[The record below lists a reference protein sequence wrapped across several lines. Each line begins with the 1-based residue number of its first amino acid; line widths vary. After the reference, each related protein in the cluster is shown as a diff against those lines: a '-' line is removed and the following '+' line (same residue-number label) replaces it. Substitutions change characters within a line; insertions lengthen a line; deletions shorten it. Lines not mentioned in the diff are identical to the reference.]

1 MEENKVINS
10 NFLQP
15 RDAWDRLSLAEK
27 AEMMKVAVNNGI
39 FNLQDI
45 RDKYNEFAEGGFVEA
60 NEFKGGGYKP
70 SSSVKKRISTW
81 EGGAMTGAKDPL
93 SGKWGKNRS
102 FEAEADSFYDALPAG
117 IREQVLNNPELADN
131 LFSYS
136 YNVGAGNFKKRVVPA
151 LERYYSGN
159 GSAQEVANSM
169 WASGDK
175 KLRGLRNRRA
185 VEQKGVMDALSP
197 AFMPQA
203 ADNTF
208 VYNPYI
214 LPQQS
219 TTMLPQMVPDED
231 VYVSTHE
238 VSPEEQRA
246 AKLKESFD
254 NINKFNTIMKMVGIE
269 NTAVPEFISTGNPFI
284 DFLQSNEHA
293 SGGKIHIKP
302 SHRGRLTEL
311 KKRTG
316 KSEAELYRTGSPATR
331 KMITFARNARKWKHG
346 DGGNLFLNDD
356 LYLK

>member
-208 VYNPYI
+208 VYNPY
-214 LPQQS
+214 LMQQQNTS
-219 TTMLPQMVPDED
+219 MLPQMVPDED

-254 NINKFNTIMKMVGIE
+254 NINRFNTFMNMVGIE

-284 DFLQSNEHA
+284 DFLQFNEHA

-302 SHRGRLTEL
+302 ENRGKFTAL

-316 KSEAELYRTGSPATR
+316 KSASWFKAHGTPAQK
-331 KMITFARNARKWKHG
+331 KMATFALNARKWKHG
-346 DGGNLFLNDD
+346 LGGNLFSNDN